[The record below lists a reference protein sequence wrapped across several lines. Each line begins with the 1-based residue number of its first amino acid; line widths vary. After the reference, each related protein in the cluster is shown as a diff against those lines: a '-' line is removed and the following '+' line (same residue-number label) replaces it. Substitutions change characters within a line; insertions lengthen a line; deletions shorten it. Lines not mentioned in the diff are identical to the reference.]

1 MRKSITLLIVLLTL
15 LLTACVT
22 PGRFKSDV
30 ETIKKPWTNLNF
42 NNDPNNFQFGIMSDR
57 QGGNRPGVFEDGV
70 KKLNLMQ
77 PEFVMCVGD
86 LIPGYT
92 TDTAVI
98 KKDWKEV
105 NGIISGLKM
114 PFFYLPGNHDI
125 TNKTMEKE
133 WEKLYGRRY
142 YSFVYKNTLF
152 ITLDSNDDDDFN
164 LTPKQTDFVLNTLKK
179 NEGVRWTFIFMH
191 HPIWKY
197 NTNGRFGKIEEV
209 LQGRKYTVIAG
220 HEHHYQHS
228 ERNESNYYVLGTTGA
243 GSALR
248 GNYLG
253 EFDHIS
259 WVSMTDNGP
268 VIANLR
274 LDGIL
279 SHDISND
286 KTDKLA
292 KPLLENAN
300 FNHLILCN
308 KGEKLTNGT
317 LYLSFKNP
325 SDTNM
330 DLKINFFHHHQLQ
343 IEKPEIEIHLAAGT
357 NQVVEIPFTT
367 IKPIDIKS
375 VDLLNF
381 DWDMK
386 YNLPEYPGFAFH
398 GRYQMTIEPGIP
410 ELINRDLNIFVD
422 HTSIGFVHPYS
433 NLESYFNLNNSAE
446 EKYTKPIE
454 INEKSSLSFY
464 LKNAKNEYSGV
475 QTRNF
480 EKTDFYQP
488 VEVANPQPGLNYKYY
503 EGNWSSMPDYAK
515 LKPNMD
521 GIANNFSVRDYA
533 LREDYWGLSFTG
545 FLKIEEDNFYQL
557 MIKADDAGRF
567 YVNNKVVVDETTL
580 VKGAN
585 VGAVA
590 LKRGFH
596 PIRIDFLEK
605 IGNQRLRVY
614 IKKSG
619 AEEWT
624 QLEAGHFFHN

>member
-1 MRKSITLLIVLLTL
+1 MRKSITLLSL
-15 LLTACVT
+15 LLTILFAACIT
-22 PGRFKSDV
+22 PGHFKSDV

-42 NNDPNNFQFGIMSDR
+42 NNVPNNFQFGIMSER
-57 QGGNRPGVFEDGV
+57 QGGSRPGVFEDGV

-197 NTNGRFGKIEEV
+197 NTNGRFAKIEEA
-209 LQGRKYTVIAG
+209 LKGRKYTVIAG

-268 VIANLR
+268 LIANLR

-308 KGEKLTNGT
+308 KGEKLSNGT
-317 LYLSFKNP
+317 
-325 SDTNM
+325 
-330 DLKINFFHHHQLQ
+330 
-343 IEKPEIEIHLAAGT
+343 
-357 NQVVEIPFTT
+357 
-367 IKPIDIKS
+367 
-375 VDLLNF
+375 
-381 DWDMK
+381 
-386 YNLPEYPGFAFH
+386 
-398 GRYQMTIEPGIP
+398 
-410 ELINRDLNIFVD
+410 
-422 HTSIGFVHPYS
+422 
-433 NLESYFNLNNSAE
+433 
-446 EKYTKPIE
+446 
-454 INEKSSLSFY
+454 
-464 LKNAKNEYSGV
+464 
-475 QTRNF
+475 
-480 EKTDFYQP
+480 
-488 VEVANPQPGLNYKYY
+488 
-503 EGNWSSMPDYAK
+503 
-515 LKPNMD
+515 
-521 GIANNFSVRDYA
+521 
-533 LREDYWGLSFTG
+533 
-545 FLKIEEDNFYQL
+545 
-557 MIKADDAGRF
+557 
-567 YVNNKVVVDETTL
+567 
-580 VKGAN
+580 
-585 VGAVA
+585 
-590 LKRGFH
+590 
-596 PIRIDFLEK
+596 
-605 IGNQRLRVY
+605 
-614 IKKSG
+614 
-619 AEEWT
+619 
-624 QLEAGHFFHN
+624 